1 MAVIDEFS
9 RKIYI
14 QQGKKVKLLSL
25 CSPTQRRPDKSMKK
39 LTVWPR
45 MKLLA
50 SLVSTLL
57 LALSQLLQ
65 LPKQG

>member
-14 QQGKKVKLLSL
+14 QQRKKVKLLSL
-25 CSPTQRRPDKSMKK
+25 CSPTERQPDKSMKK

-65 LPKQG
+65 LPKQC